1 MNSVNHIA
9 IARELFTKCDV
20 PNRGL
25 ASARL
30 AMLRLGLSSQ
40 DVIKVSRILNSM

>member
-1 MNSVNHIA
+1 MNNVNHIV

-25 ASARL
+25 AAARL
-30 AMLRLGLSSQ
+30 AMLRLGLNSQ